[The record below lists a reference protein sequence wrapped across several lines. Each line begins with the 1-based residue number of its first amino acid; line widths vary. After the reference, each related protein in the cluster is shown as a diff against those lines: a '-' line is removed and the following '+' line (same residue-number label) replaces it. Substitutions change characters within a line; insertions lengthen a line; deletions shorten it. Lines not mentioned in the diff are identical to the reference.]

1 MFSLSLYDFPFLP
14 IPLPFLSL
22 SFSLEW
28 YSLSK
33 NKQKKVSQYICVVP
47 PPPYLPT
54 FFSDSPI
61 LPPFFPLSLFLLLLL
76 LSLSNDIGSVECWRR
91 TRDVTNVCEL
101 WFWSPSV
108 LQACGAVRW
117 SGLKV
122 KNSFRPFPNHG
133 RNVGTKI
140 AFRRAGGERW
150 RRKSGFG
157 VYWNVMESFKGVT
170 ERILKGGGICS
181 GW

>member
-1 MFSLSLYDFPFLP
+1 M
-14 IPLPFLSL
+14 
-22 SFSLEW
+22 
-28 YSLSK
+28 
-33 NKQKKVSQYICVVP
+33 
-47 PPPYLPT
+47 
-54 FFSDSPI
+54 
-61 LPPFFPLSLFLLLLL
+61 
-76 LSLSNDIGSVECWRR
+76 
-91 TRDVTNVCEL
+91 TNVCEL

-170 ERILKGGGICS
+170 ERILKGGGGMQWLVERYFKGIVKW
-181 GW
+181 GLVVRRPKKL